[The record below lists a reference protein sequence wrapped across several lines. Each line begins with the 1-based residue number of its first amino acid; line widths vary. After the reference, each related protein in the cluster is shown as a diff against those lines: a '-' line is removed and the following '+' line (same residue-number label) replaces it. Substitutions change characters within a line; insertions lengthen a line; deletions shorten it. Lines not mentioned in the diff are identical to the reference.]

1 MIHTES
7 VQFIAEV
14 SANHLGS
21 LDRAKSIVMAAAKAG
36 ATAVK
41 FQTYTAETMT
51 LNLPQFAISQ
61 DHPLWGGRRLYE
73 LYEEAHTP
81 WAWHGELFELARKLG
96 LIPFSS
102 PFDLSAIEFL
112 ESLAAPMY
120 KIASMETGDHRLIR
134 AAAETGKPIMISTG
148 ATEWEEIEQAVQVVN
163 QTGNQD
169 LTLLVCTSSYPSD
182 PRESHISRMET
193 LRYRFGCKVGLS
205 DHTLGIGASVAAVA
219 LGATVIEKH
228 LTLKRTDGGADGAFS
243 MEPEEFASLVHE
255 GNSARQAIGNPQ
267 WAMQPSEKESRN
279 LRRSLY
285 VVKNVSPGELIT
297 TQNLR
302 AIRPGFGIS
311 PSFIDLLLGKRFNQE
326 IRIGTPMRLD
336 FAD

>member
-1 MIHTES
+1 
-7 VQFIAEV
+7 
-14 SANHLGS
+14 
-21 LDRAKSIVMAAAKAG
+21 
-36 ATAVK
+36 
-41 FQTYTAETMT
+41 
-51 LNLPQFAISQ
+51 
-61 DHPLWGGRRLYE
+61 
-73 LYEEAHTP
+73 
-81 WAWHGELFELARKLG
+81 
-96 LIPFSS
+96 
-102 PFDLSAIEFL
+102 
-112 ESLAAPMY
+112 
-120 KIASMETGDHRLIR
+120 
-134 AAAETGKPIMISTG
+134 
-148 ATEWEEIEQAVQVVN
+148 
-163 QTGNQD
+163 
-169 LTLLVCTSSYPSD
+169 
-182 PRESHISRMET
+182 MET